1 MSRPESVVRSPWSV
15 ASSLRT
21 TDYGPWT
28 LVFLAAL
35 ATLFVLRGRVLW
47 TPYFWDEIGFYVPN
61 AVSMYRNNLYPIS
74 DLTVPQSTNPP
85 LQPLTLVIGWWVLG
99 FSIAATRVVG
109 FVVSAAAIACT
120 YSLGREVF
128 SPAVGVAAA
137 ALTLALPVVFGQTGF
152 AQPEMMLALFTTA
165 ATLALARGR
174 MAAHAVAVTL
184 LMMTK
189 WTAIVAL
196 PVFGLYAL
204 WTARSWREGIL
215 RQLWYAPALGLLAAW
230 LGFFYAKT
238 GSFTSPAS
246 HYAQVNLWDN
256 LTPSALLF
264 RGTVRLEQLVENDFA
279 WVPLGAMLVAGA
291 VWVWRRKPPD
301 VTVLLMIG
309 VCLSY
314 VAFLTV
320 SGFLL
325 PRYFVPVVPLF
336 AALGAAA
343 IFRLWSRPV
352 ATGVVAATVLLM
364 HLGWYGR
371 LSAGPA
377 LLDARTAYMDFV
389 DTHVLA
395 ARYIEAHFPGARVAT
410 PWPAGDEMH
419 EPYFGY
425 VSQPVTTVPVDAL
438 PDDATALDRFDVLY
452 EGPIPQN
459 PNPAH
464 DIALRLGLVE
474 AARFQ
479 VGAQTVTLWVRG
491 P

>member
-1 MSRPESVVRSPWSV
+1 M
-15 ASSLRT
+15 
-21 TDYGPWT
+21 
-28 LVFLAAL
+28 
-35 ATLFVLRGRVLW
+35 LW

-61 AVSMYRNNLYPIS
+61 AVSMYRNNLYPIPE
-74 DLTVPQSTNPP
+74 LTVPQSYPP
-85 LQPLTLVIGWWVLG
+85 LQPLTMVVGWWVMG

-109 FVVSAAAIACT
+109 FVFSAAAIACT
-120 YSLGREVF
+120 YALGRELF

-137 ALTLALPVVFGQTGF
+137 ALTLATPIVFGQTGF

-165 ATLALARGR
+165 ATLSLARGQ
-174 MAAHAVAVTL
+174 MAAHAVAVAL
-184 LMMTK
+184 LLMTK

-196 PVFGLYAL
+196 PIFGLYAL

-215 RQLWYAPALGLLAAW
+215 RQLWYLPALGLLAAW

-238 GSFTSPAS
+238 GSLTSPAS

-264 RGTVRLEQLVENDFA
+264 RGTVRLEQLVENDLA

-301 VTVLLMIG
+301 VTVLLVIG

-364 HLGWYGR
+364 HLSWYGR
-371 LSAGPA
+371 LATGPA

-395 ARYIEAHFPGARVAT
+395 ARYLEEHFPGARVAT

-425 VSQPVTTVPVDAL
+425 VSRPVTTVPVDSL

-474 AARFQ
+474 AAHFR
-479 VGAQTVTLWVRG
+479 VGEQTVTLWVKR
-491 P
+491 